1 MDLQSPNSTAILTP
15 LYRCPTDEGDGFML
29 TQISIGG
36 ALIVAAVIVHAISL
50 ELIMKALFAV
60 RIEIM
65 ARWRIVVFGLVIL
78 AVFVAHVVEV
88 SIWAVFYY
96 FKASINEI
104 PTPEAALYFSTSS
117 FTTVGFGDLVLS
129 EEWRLLSSIESING
143 MILFGWSTAFIF
155 EVVRRVYD
163 QVNPEVSPK
172 SVG

>member
-1 MDLQSPNSTAILTP
+1 
-15 LYRCPTDEGDGFML
+15 ML

-36 ALIVAAVIVHAISL
+36 ALIVAAVIVHGISL
-50 ELIMKALFAV
+50 ELIMKVLFAV
-60 RIEIM
+60 RTEII
-65 ARWRIVVFGLVIL
+65 ARWRIVVFSLVIL

-96 FKASINEI
+96 FQASINEI

-163 QVNPEVSPK
+163 QVNPEVGPE

>member
-1 MDLQSPNSTAILTP
+1 
-15 LYRCPTDEGDGFML
+15 ML

-36 ALIVAAVIVHAISL
+36 ALIVAAVIVHGISL

-60 RIEIM
+60 RTEII
-65 ARWRIVVFGLVIL
+65 ARWRIVVFSLVIL

-96 FKASINEI
+96 FQASINEI

-163 QVNPEVSPK
+163 QVNPEVGPE